1 MQQTTQNENDM
12 KKVWQKDGVI
22 TSYILKGD
30 LNHTHEALLKLTQL
44 SNLENFVIQTES
56 MAVVIP
62 KDKSEK
68 MIHKVLW
75 LSSITGS
82 PCVQAVRKG
91 VLVGYGSKKRIDF
104 DTYNRR
110 LDKTLIRYIP
120 IDSKQR

>member
-12 KKVWQKDGVI
+12 KKVWQKDGVV

-30 LNHTHEALLKLTQL
+30 LSHTHEALLKLTQL
-44 SNLENFVIQTES
+44 SGLDKFVIQTDS

-62 KDKSEK
+62 KDKSQK

-75 LSSITGS
+75 LSSISGS
-82 PCVQAVRKG
+82 PCVQAIKRG
-91 VLVGYGSKKRIDF
+91 VFVGYGSKKQIDF
-104 DTYNRR
+104 DVYSRR
-110 LDKTLIRYIP
+110 LDKTLVRYVP